1 MLAIRSLSTG
11 LLLALLALLGACA
24 SLPPAPASTPSHALA
39 DTADTRLGR
48 AAQTH
53 SPALPGAS
61 TFTPLALG
69 RDALAA
75 RLGLIEHAE
84 RSLDLQYYI
93 WHRDQ
98 SGMHISQRLKAA
110 AARGVRVRLLL
121 DDIGT
126 SLPDA
131 HLLALDAV
139 PNIEVRLFNPVAWRL
154 TRTLGALLDFTRVNR
169 RMHNK
174 TMLAD
179 NQVVILGGRNIGDEY
194 FAAHGAAD
202 FGDLDVLALGPVVR
216 DASAAFDRYW
226 NSPQV
231 WPIRSLTGVANAPAR
246 PPAPELDTPSDD
258 GTADAEL
265 IRSLL
270 GSKASFFEASA
281 TLLVDDP
288 AKITRAPEDT
298 NGHLWPQLLPLI
310 NATEQELLLI
320 SPYFVPGKPGMDF
333 LRELRARGVA
343 ITVLTNSLAATDVS
357 AVHAGYARYR
367 KELLEAGIALW
378 EVKPGSTPGTAS
390 TANERETR
398 SPPLIGDSLR
408 SSLHAKTFIFDQRT
422 LFIGSLNLDPRS
434 TALNT
439 ETGVL
444 IPNADFAER
453 MSRNIHK
460 LLPSIAYQPSLHQGR
475 LRWREALADGSAR
488 DFEHEPQSSALRRVW
503 VNLLGLLPIEEQ
515 L

>member
-1 MLAIRSLSTG
+1 MSTIRCISISI
-11 LLLALLALLGACA
+11 LLALLGACA
-24 SLPPAPASTPSHALA
+24 SLPPAPASTPSHAPA

-48 AAQTH
+48 AARTH
-53 SPALPGAS
+53 RPALPS
-61 TFTPLALG
+61 VSNFTPLARG
-69 RDALAA
+69 SDALSA

-93 WHRDQ
+93 WHRDK
-98 SGMHISQRLKAA
+98 SGMRLAQQLKSA

-126 SLPDA
+126 SLPDE

-139 PNIEVRLFNPVAWRL
+139 PNVEVRLFNPVAWRF
-154 TRTLGALLDFTRVNR
+154 TRTLGALLDFSRINR

-194 FAAHGAAD
+194 FAARGAAD
-202 FGDLDVLALGPVVR
+202 FGDLDVLALGPVVQA
-216 DASAAFDRYW
+216 ASVAFDRYW
-226 NSPQV
+226 NSAQV
-231 WPIRSLTGVANAPAR
+231 WPILALTDTDDSHTEASATTR
-246 PPAPELDTPSDD
+246 ETLPENSTD
-258 GTADAEL
+258 DAEL

-270 GSKASFFEASA
+270 GSKANFFEASA

-288 AKITRAPEDT
+288 SKITRSPEDT
-298 NGHLWPQLLPLI
+298 NGHLWPQLLPVI
-310 NATEQELLLI
+310 TATQQELLLI

-333 LRELRARGVA
+333 LRELRSRGVA

-357 AVHAGYARYR
+357 AVHAGYSRYR

-378 EVKPGSTPGTAS
+378 EVKPGSAPDTAAAAS
-390 TANERETR
+390 ERETR
-398 SPPLIGDSLR
+398 SQPLIGDSLR
-408 SSLHAKTFIFDQRT
+408 SSLHAKTFIFDKRE

-453 MSRNIHK
+453 MSRNIRK
-460 LLPSIAYQPSLHQGR
+460 LLPASAYRLSLHEGQV
-475 LRWREALADGSAR
+475 RWHEELPDSGTR
-488 DFEHEPQSSALRRVW
+488 DFDHDPKSSALRRIW